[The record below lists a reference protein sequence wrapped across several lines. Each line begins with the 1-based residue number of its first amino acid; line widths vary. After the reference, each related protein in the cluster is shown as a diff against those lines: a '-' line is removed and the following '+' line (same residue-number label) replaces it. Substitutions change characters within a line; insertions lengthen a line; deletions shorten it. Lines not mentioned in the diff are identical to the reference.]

1 MFIKFACDTKL
12 GFKYHWWHK
21 TTEGQKEA
29 WQNKN
34 NKYKNNN
41 NNNKRVSSAKC
52 RLMKVM
58 INIMN
63 CSVGRRSPGKADKVF
78 FYNEKS
84 RQQIKFIL
92 FSGITSLIHFFKQGH
107 TLCRF
112 LGIQQYWENENK
124 SKKIH
129 TKTPTKLNE
138 KRSIS
143 EQSLKKSIK
152 SKSTWAKWYFQ
163 RGIKMWENIAVHIW
177 KLQKCIE
184 GNAIGCD

>member
-1 MFIKFACDTKL
+1 MIWKKNTVSMFIKFACDTKL

-29 WQNKN
+29 WQNKT
-34 NKYKNNN
+34 NKCNNN

-52 RLMKVM
+52 RLIKVV

-63 CSVGRRSPGKADKVF
+63 YSVGRRSPDKADKVF
-78 FYNEKS
+78 FIMKKAGNKS
-84 RQQIKFIL
+84 NL
-92 FSGITSLIHFFKQGH
+92 YSFSGITSLIHFFKQGH

-112 LGIQQYWENENK
+112 LGIRQYWENENK

-129 TKTPTKLNE
+129 MKTSIKLNE

-152 SKSTWAKWYFQ
+152 
-163 RGIKMWENIAVHIW
+163 V
-177 KLQKCIE
+177 
-184 GNAIGCD
+184 